1 MQPPQCSCER
11 HRTTDFADVLH
22 RLSQPACM
30 SCTHLHPCYM
40 LTIPKR
46 QKIPFLE
53 GCHGILDVMRACCFT
68 LVGLQVRQLAAT
80 ALVSIDARPKPD
92 MESLRQLAVYL
103 EQVLTAHGS
112 SVVQANSINKAVKQA
127 HKALAAS
134 ASGSYMYI

>member
-1 MQPPQCSCER
+1 M
-11 HRTTDFADVLH
+11 H
-22 RLSQPACM
+22 
-30 SCTHLHPCYM
+30 
-40 LTIPKR
+40 
-46 QKIPFLE
+46 
-53 GCHGILDVMRACCFT
+53 ACCFT